1 MILNVR
7 QGKRMKIE
15 KYALGSL
22 GTNCYLVE
30 NEETKELVIIDPAIC
45 PDYMISYVK
54 RIGYEPKAIL
64 LTHGHFD
71 HIMGIDTLRREWSV
85 PVYASAL
92 EQKVL
97 TDANVNLS
105 VAYGAGYVFADA
117 KFLEDGASLA
127 LAGYQIRMIST
138 PGHTA
143 GGCCYYIEEEE
154 VLFSGDTLF
163 AGSVGRTDFPTGS
176 MSTLVRSVKERLLSL
191 PEDTQVYPGHMEAT
205 TIGFEKENNP
215 FL

>member
-1 MILNVR
+1 
-7 QGKRMKIE
+7 MKIE
-15 KYALGSL
+15 TIPSGAFA
-22 GTNCYLVE
+22 TNCYILEDQGTVLILDP
-30 NEETKELVIIDPAIC
+30 TGKPQRILDRLQDRVPAAII
-45 PDYMISYVK
+45 
-54 RIGYEPKAIL
+54 

>member
-1 MILNVR
+1 MLIVDPGDNADRIEQKVLEM
-7 QGKRMKIE
+7 QGR
-15 KYALGSL
+15 
-22 GTNCYLVE
+22 
-30 NEETKELVIIDPAIC
+30 PA
-45 PDYMISYVK
+45 
-54 RIGYEPKAIL
+54 AIL